1 MQHRK
6 KNEHRGNASADLGL
20 EKHVSNVSA
29 TCLRH
34 LRQLRHIRRSL
45 STVSATTLVHAFV
58 ASRVDYCNVGD
69 LKSVT
74 SKLQR
79 VLNAA
84 ARVFS
89 GTRTFDRGL
98 AQLYQTP
105 IFTGLSASSTNSAR
119 WCADARTAL
128 LHSIW
133 HHTGHQSLRLR
144 HDSIFV
150 RVPAINW
157 QFRHIGGSHTVVGRS
172 LSSVRQ
178 RGTHCR
184 NVYATL
190 LTVLL
195 FLAVFLKHFSSQSTN
210 VYSALEALEWMLYIN
225 RSFTLYHITLSHGR
239 SSPLINF
246 SRQSTSSF
254 LEMHFR
260 SSLRQ
265 LSTHNKKNNAWSFIN
280 NKATH
285 THTRLTA
292 LFPGLPGWAVP
303 EK

>member
-1 MQHRK
+1 MSGIWSLLPANY
-6 KNEHRGNASADLGL
+6 NECWMRQREWSVARGRST
-20 EKHVSNVSA
+20 VVWRSY
-29 TCLRH
+29 TT
-34 LRQLRHIRRSL
+34 RRSSL
-45 STVSATTLVHAFV
+45 AWARQVQTLHDDVPMPGQHCSTVSDTTLGT
-58 ASRVDYCNVGD
+58 SLWDC
-69 LKSVT
+69 VT
-74 SKLQR
+74 
-79 VLNAA
+79 
-84 ARVFS
+84 
-89 GTRTFDRGL
+89 T
-98 AQLYQTP
+98 
-105 IFTGLSASSTNSAR
+105 ASSFECQPSTDSSATS
-119 WCADARTAL
+119 A
-128 LHSIW
+128 
-133 HHTGHQSLRLR
+133 
-144 HDSIFV
+144 
-150 RVPAINW
+150 
-157 QFRHIGGSHTVVGRS
+157 GSHTVVGRS
-172 LSSVRQ
+172 LSSVRR

-210 VYSALEALEWMLYIN
+210 VYSALEPLEWMLYIN

-246 SRQSTSSF
+246 SSQSTSSF

-292 LFPGLPGWAVP
+292 LFPGLPGWAGTRKVKP
-303 EK
+303 IWILLKQEIVSGSGISWAICKSTPRLDPDR

>member
-74 SKLQR
+74 SKLHR

-98 AQLYQTP
+98 TQLLHADLHWLERVKYKLCTMMCRCQDSTAPQYLTP
-105 IFTGLSASSTNSAR
+105 HWAPVSETASRQHLRSSASHQLTVPPHRRVTYGSRAFAVVGPSTWNSLPKRLCDPSNSASVFGR
-119 WCADARTAL
+119 L
-128 LHSIW
+128 LK
-133 HHTGHQSLRLR
+133 T
-144 HDSIFV
+144 F
-150 RVPAINW
+150 
-157 QFRHIGGSHTVVGRS
+157 F
-172 LSSVRQ
+172 
-178 RGTHCR
+178 
-184 NVYATL
+184 
-190 LTVLL
+190 
-195 FLAVFLKHFSSQSTN
+195 FSE
-210 VYSALEALEWMLYIN
+210 Y
-225 RSFTLYHITLSHGR
+225 
-239 SSPLINF
+239 
-246 SRQSTSSF
+246 
-254 LEMHFR
+254 
-260 SSLRQ
+260 
-265 LSTHNKKNNAWSFIN
+265 
-280 NKATH
+280 
-285 THTRLTA
+285 
-292 LFPGLPGWAVP
+292 
-303 EK
+303 